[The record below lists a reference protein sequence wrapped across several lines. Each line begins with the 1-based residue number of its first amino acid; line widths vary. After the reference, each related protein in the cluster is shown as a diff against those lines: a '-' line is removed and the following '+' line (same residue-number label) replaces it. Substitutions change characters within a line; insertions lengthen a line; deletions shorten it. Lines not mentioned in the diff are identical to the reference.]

1 MRSIPVLMLLTLY
14 SLNNF
19 AQQHH
24 YEFNRPGSECNF
36 EYIMYSALQDE
47 MAYRRPF
54 IFVLCKL
61 NESIDKTFEEDTL
74 RNLPQFYNYNF
85 VYVPNKGGAIQSK
98 LSCFPSLVS
107 LLTRSF
113 KSRNNNI
120 FLYIYDT
127 TISAADIQ
135 AMEESSYS
143 FKATFKNK
151 VVSAGTTTSDATSLV
166 ENFKASSI

>member
-1 MRSIPVLMLLTLY
+1 MPSIRNVMSIKLIALTTPIQFLPLPMKFLTRCSIMLLTLY

-98 LSCFPSLVS
+98 LYCFPSLVS

-113 KSRNNNI
+113 KSRNKRCQRR
-120 FLYIYDT
+120 DDRDHGC
-127 TISAADIQ
+127 AH
-135 AMEESSYS
+135 
-143 FKATFKNK
+143 
-151 VVSAGTTTSDATSLV
+151 
-166 ENFKASSI
+166 